1 MSTPAIKRFKTHI
14 EDCAILLGDC
24 GPIFACGKSLG
35 HATKLE
41 AQFVSF
47 KPADEEPW
55 LGFLIRI
62 PLGQEQVANEAAGFG
77 VCHAHRRQDESV
89 LATEQYTIQI
99 RFPPSSFQQR
109 YEEAPEKLVGR
120 FPDAKDLSYLTIS
133 FNDTKPIVMGYGR
146 PFANVQDPQIESWVN
161 GNQPVLNGCTLL
173 DALQLEKYHVVL
185 PINVADAQK
194 KFGPNQAPPPFSFP
208 YGSQSWNVAALKAD
222 IAANPGHKFT
232 PTYMHP
238 NNHSLLVAMTQ
249 PLVQDVMWLDDAVWK
264 IYATKMPG
272 YFVPA
277 PEPNQFYVIVTY
289 PDKFMSKFKVPW
301 RRLINNAPVFNLHLY
316 NSKKSTE
323 PSADWD
329 CQIMRQPAHIDE
341 LSNHEIQ
348 GCDLVLL
355 VRRPGALE
363 YRNGTLRG
371 TDLPLDPDTGAIA
384 DDLTPEQYKELE
396 GLCDRMS
403 LHRDIMRGAGFFD
416 WMTAKTPRVPAW
428 AAAKAPVTE
437 AHVIEGIECLEIKPK
452 GTYLRPLPAVNF
464 LDIEDQA
471 YVACI
476 LQEALPEDCV
486 RFRGYLSNRPLG
498 LGIITTGDDFG
509 KTTVDAAATLAM
521 QAKLGR
527 ILCSGPTDEVID
539 NFAAHLAHRDEAM
552 IDRYNNGKAVADP
565 GRRRYKLIIRGYN
578 PSQEMAAI
586 TSLLKN
592 PKCGDDAVP
601 LNSWE
606 LPSRWKLNLSCAFW
620 LLLVLRS
627 PAAGRQLR
635 PDDHPY
641 LHALQKRIDAR
652 SDLLSLR
659 QVATGAITWEEY
671 KATVKS
677 YDLFF
682 EDVRTLVGPI
692 VENAE
697 ILCVTPADSENC
709 KPFLNWKLKHAR
721 GVAIDE
727 AACLSPGDL
736 CCVWGNTLL
745 PCFLFGDP
753 HQLPPTAMNVT
764 DKAAIRSHYLN
775 RFSNYNKIS
784 AMRVLIASG
793 LPVYRTEKEGNGG
806 ISDEV

>member
-14 EDCAILLGDC
+14 KDCAILLGDC

-62 PLGQEQVANEAAGFG
+62 PLGQEQVANEAAVFG
-77 VCHAHRRQDESV
+77 VCHDSV
-89 LATEQYTIQI
+89 P
-99 RFPPSSFQQR
+99 PPSSFQQR
-109 YEEAPEKLVGR
+109 YEEAPEKLVGQ

-161 GNQPVLNGCTLL
+161 GNQPVINGCTLL
-173 DALQLEKYHVVL
+173 DALQLQQYHVVL

-194 KFGPNQAPPPFSFP
+194 KFDPNQALPPFSFP
-208 YGSQSWNVAALKAD
+208 YGSQSWNVTALKAD

-238 NNHSLLVAMTQ
+238 DNHSLLVAMTQ
-249 PLVQDVMWLDDAVWK
+249 PLVQDVMWLDDAVSK
-264 IYATKMPG
+264 IYTTKMPG
-272 YFVPA
+272 YFVSA

-301 RRLINNAPVFNLHLY
+301 RRLIKNTPAFNLHLY
-316 NSKKSTE
+316 NSKNSTD
-323 PSADWD
+323 PRADWD
-329 CQIMRQPAHIDE
+329 CQIMSKPAEIDE

-348 GCDLVLL
+348 GPDLVLL

-363 YRNGTLRG
+363 YRNGKLRG
-371 TDLPLDPDTGAIA
+371 SDHPNWLSLEFDAGLLEAERKVKAISGFHVDAQPSYLASTDLPLDPETGAIA
-384 DDLTPEQYKELE
+384 GDLTAEQYNVLE
-396 GLCDRMS
+396 ELCDRMS
-403 LHRDIMRGAGFFD
+403 LHREVMRGAGFFD

-428 AAAKAPVTE
+428 AAAKSPVKKATAKAPVTE
-437 AHVIEGIECLEIKPK
+437 ASNDLAQVVEDIGNIELMPK
-452 GTYLRPLPAVNF
+452 GSSLRPLPTVNF
-464 LDIEDQA
+464 LDIEDKA

-476 LQEALPEDCV
+476 PEESLPEDCV

-498 LGIITTGDDFG
+498 LGIITTGAGFG

-527 ILCSGPTDEVID
+527 ILCSGPTDEAI
-539 NFAAHLAHRDEAM
+539 L
-552 IDRYNNGKAVADP
+552 GVADTN
-565 GRRRYKLIIRGYN
+565 KLIIRGYN

-586 TSLLKN
+586 TSLLKD
-592 PKCGDDAVP
+592 PKCGDDAVTP
-601 LNSWE
+601 SSWK

-620 LLLVLRS
+620 VLLMLRS
-627 PAAGRQLR
+627 PAAGRELLS
-635 PDDHPY
+635 DDHPF

-652 SDLLSLR
+652 DDLSSLR
-659 QVATGAITWEEY
+659 QFATGAITWEEY

-709 KPFLNWKLKHAR
+709 KPFLNWKLNHAR
-721 GVAIDE
+721 GVAIDG
-727 AACLSPGDL
+727 AARLSRGDL

-753 HQLPPTAMNVT
+753 RQLPPSAANVT
-764 DKAAIRSHYLN
+764 DKAPIRTQYLN
-775 RFSNYNKIS
+775 RF
-784 AMRVLIASG
+784 
-793 LPVYRTEKEGNGG
+793 
-806 ISDEV
+806 